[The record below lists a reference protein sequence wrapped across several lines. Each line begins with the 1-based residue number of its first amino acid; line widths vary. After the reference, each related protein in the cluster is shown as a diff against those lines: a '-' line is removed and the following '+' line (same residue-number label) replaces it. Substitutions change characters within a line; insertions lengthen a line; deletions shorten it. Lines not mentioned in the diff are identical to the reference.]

1 MLQFLLVEGSELEFK
16 KPFPAWLPGET
27 ASLRSSVLDSGNYC
41 VPNIHFFSTDATRCL
56 RVRQAGL
63 LSRDSASSGPA
74 GNPHL
79 YKSFIAFSL
88 VSPAAANLL
97 WC

>member
-27 ASLRSSVLDSGNYC
+27 ASLRSSVLDSGNYLFC
-41 VPNIHFFSTDATRCL
+41 DMNDVRLVVVPNIHFFSTDATRCL

-63 LSRDSASSGPA
+63 LSRDSA
-74 GNPHL
+74 
-79 YKSFIAFSL
+79 
-88 VSPAAANLL
+88 
-97 WC
+97 